1 MFIGRRY
8 VEKEMFIRC
17 IFDLMNIP
25 GKKPKITHNEK
36 PKHEEKRMF
45 MKSKS
50 LIECEMFASF

>member
-36 PKHEEKRMF
+36 PKHEGKPIF
-45 MKSKS
+45 TKSKS
-50 LIECEMFASF
+50 LFY